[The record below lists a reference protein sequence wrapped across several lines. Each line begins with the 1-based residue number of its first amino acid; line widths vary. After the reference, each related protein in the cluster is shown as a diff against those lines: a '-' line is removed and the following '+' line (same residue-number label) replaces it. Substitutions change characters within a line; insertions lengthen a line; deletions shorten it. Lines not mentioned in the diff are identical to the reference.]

1 MKNNR
6 NLRKQDNLKRH
17 STQELYQFYSSTK
30 VSNNLNG
37 TIYLDEFLES
47 TSSTEKDSLDKEVQ

>member
-6 NLRKQDNLKRH
+6 NFRKQDNLKRH
-17 STQELYQFYSSTK
+17 STQELFQLYSSTK

-47 TSSTEKDSLDKEVQ
+47 TSSTEKDSLYKEVQ